1 MAAAALFYF
10 ILQVG
15 GDAAVAGRLA
25 TRSTLIGGK
34 HYHPSVPDCTLLHGA
49 WWEGCGG
56 IYSASFVVYTVI
68 DNVRRYIM
76 VCKLEIVPMSRYRI
90 YLVMADQIIKLKI
103 ESSD

>member
-34 HYHPSVPDCTLLHGA
+34 HYHPSVPDCTP
-49 WWEGCGG
+49 
-56 IYSASFVVYTVI
+56 FYTVLGGRGFGGFI
-68 DNVRRYIM
+68 ALASLFTR
-76 VCKLEIVPMSRYRI
+76 
-90 YLVMADQIIKLKI
+90 
-103 ESSD
+103 

>member
-34 HYHPSVPDCTLLHGA
+34 HYHPSVPDCTPLHGV
-49 WWEGCGG
+49 WLWVGG
-56 IYSASFVVYTVI
+56 AGGFIALASLFT
-68 DNVRRYIM
+68 R
-76 VCKLEIVPMSRYRI
+76 
-90 YLVMADQIIKLKI
+90 
-103 ESSD
+103 

>member
-49 WWEGCGG
+49 MWEG
-56 IYSASFVVYTVI
+56 
-68 DNVRRYIM
+68 VRGD
-76 VCKLEIVPMSRYRI
+76 L
-90 YLVMADQIIKLKI
+90 
-103 ESSD
+103 

>member
-34 HYHPSVPDCTLLHGA
+34 HYHPSVPDCTPLHGLA
-49 WWEGCGG
+49 MGGGAEGF
-56 IYSASFVVYTVI
+56 IALAPLFT
-68 DNVRRYIM
+68 R
-76 VCKLEIVPMSRYRI
+76 
-90 YLVMADQIIKLKI
+90 
-103 ESSD
+103 